1 MAPTTP
7 TPINPSLILQ
17 TETGDGGAAGV
28 LAVATSAAKRG
39 GKKALGSPKISKV
52 SNNFEPSICR
62 NPGCVTKQDDMSESE
77 VAGGTPRKKVRN
89 VVSHA
94 LRVDREKTKI
104 VQENAEHKG
113 LVDADGPNEW
123 SDEGRFKKGQ
133 VKIAAR

>member
-7 TPINPSLILQ
+7 T
-17 TETGDGGAAGV
+17 
-28 LAVATSAAKRG
+28 R
-39 GKKALGSPKISKV
+39 KKALGSPKISKV
-52 SNNFEPSICR
+52 SNNFEPSVRR
-62 NPGCVTKQDDMSESE
+62 NPGRVTKQDDMSKSE

-94 LRVDREKTKI
+94 LRVDREKAKI
-104 VQENAEHKG
+104 VQENAEHKS

-123 SDEGRFKKGQ
+123 SDEGWFKKGQ